1 MKHRQAFKSAFPLL
15 PATNRE
21 LECSPA
27 FPLARRERGRGEGT
41 PGARSVIPAQS
52 CIDVQLDSEQRVSR
66 QSWRTTAVLVLLL
79 SCVAPAAHAQTI
91 IHAGGL
97 VEPAGEERMVV
108 PEAAG
113 RLAHVFIEEGDQVA
127 AGQVLAELAN
137 DEEQARVALA
147 DAMVAVRRAELARL
161 MAGARREERMEARAA
176 LSEAEAAHRLAL
188 RERERRATLV
198 ESGQLSDE
206 VLDQAIAQ
214 AEVAAARRDALAA
227 RFSLIDGPPRSE
239 DVAMAEA
246 ALAAAESER
255 ALAQAALEKTRVRA
269 PIAGTVLKRHL
280 REGEFVAPLN
290 PVPLATL
297 GDLSRRYV
305 RADIDELD
313 IARVQVGQ
321 RAEARSDALPDR
333 VFAGRVTYVARRMG
347 GRNLLTGDPAQ
358 RRDMKI
364 LEALIELEAGEDL
377 PIGLRVDVR
386 ILP

>member
-1 MKHRQAFKSAFPLL
+1 MKVDRTPPARASRSASLIATALVAFAALS
-15 PATNRE
+15 
-21 LECSPA
+21 S
-27 FPLARRERGRGEGT
+27 
-41 PGARSVIPAQS
+41 PGAVGG
-52 CIDVQLDSEQRVSR
+52 DD
-66 QSWRTTAVLVLLL
+66 LV
-79 SCVAPAAHAQTI
+79 

-113 RLAHVFIEEGDQVA
+113 RLARVFIEEGDQVE

-147 DAMVAVRRAELARL
+147 DAGVAVRRAELARL
-161 MAGARREERMEARAA
+161 LAGARREERAQARAA
-176 LSEAEAAHRLAL
+176 LSEAEAALRLAL
-188 RERERRATLV
+188 SERERRATLV
-198 ESGQLSDE
+198 EAGQLSRE
-206 VLDQAIAQ
+206 VLDQAEAQ
-214 AEVAAARRDALAA
+214 AEGATARRDALAA
-227 RFSLIDGPPRSE
+227 RHALIDGPPRSE
-239 DVAMAEA
+239 DVTMAEA
-246 ALAAAESER
+246 ALAAAEAER
-255 ALAQAALEKTRVRA
+255 ALAQAMLEKTRVRA

-313 IARVQVGQ
+313 IARVEVGQ
-321 RAEARSDALPDR
+321 RAEVRSDALPGR
-333 VFAGRVTYVARRMG
+333 VFSGRLTYVASRMG
-347 GRNLLTGDPAQ
+347 GRNLLSGDPAQ

-364 LEALIELEAGEDL
+364 LEALIELDAGEDL